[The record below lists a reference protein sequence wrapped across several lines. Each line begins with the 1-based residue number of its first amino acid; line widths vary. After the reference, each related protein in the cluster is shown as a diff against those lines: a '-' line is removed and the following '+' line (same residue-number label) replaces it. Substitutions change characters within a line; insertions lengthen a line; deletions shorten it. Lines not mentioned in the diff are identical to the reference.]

1 MSGNDDFEEK
11 LIEQITEMFRN
22 MGMNLDK
29 EQIRALMEQFRAQFE
44 NLGLDAEKIAKGDV
58 NFNFDL
64 SQLAKMFEKGKSME
78 DILQNMGIDV
88 QVDANP
94 IQVETPEIDEANDEL
109 YSLPADDVY
118 LDGWNMSV
126 TIDFTLK
133 GDVDAA
139 EVELSLIRGGQQL
152 EIMKSTQT
160 SPLARVPLPHPCDD
174 VVDWSLNNGILDVTL
189 KLTPQGS
196 AVEQEDDGDDD
207 EGDDGESINNGTINL
222 DYGAS
227 GGNGNNGAFRMNIGS
242 GQSFTNS
249 NGASVTVIGSNGNPG
264 GLIQSDNTTVTNNG
278 TFTIGGNGTTQKA
291 IRYYDTADG
300 QTLINTGT
308 ITQSGSTD
316 AILNEGTNAE
326 SLIQEQ

>member
-1 MSGNDDFEEK
+1 MAGKDDFEEK

-64 SQLAKMFEKGKSME
+64 SQLAKMFQKGKSME
-78 DILQNMGIDV
+78 DILQNLGIDV

-94 IQVETPEIDEANDEL
+94 IQVETPEIDEVNDEL

-133 GDVDAA
+133 GDVESS

-152 EIMKSTQT
+152 EIMKNTQT

-196 AVEQEDDGDDD
+196 AVGRKDDDDAD
-207 EGDDGESINNGTINL
+207 EGDDNEAPETPDVRIDLGDDQDE
-222 DYGAS
+222 DDD
-227 GGNGNNGAFRMNIGS
+227 GGIPIF
-242 GQSFTNS
+242 
-249 NGASVTVIGSNGNPG
+249 
-264 GLIQSDNTTVTNNG
+264 
-278 TFTIGGNGTTQKA
+278 
-291 IRYYDTADG
+291 
-300 QTLINTGT
+300 
-308 ITQSGSTD
+308 
-316 AILNEGTNAE
+316 
-326 SLIQEQ
+326 

>member
-1 MSGNDDFEEK
+1 MAGNDDFEEK

-29 EQIRALMEQFRAQFE
+29 EQIRALMEQFRSQFE

-78 DILQNMGIDV
+78 DILQNLGIDV

-94 IQVETPEIDEANDEL
+94 IKVETPEINEANDEL

-133 GDVDAA
+133 GDVEAT

-152 EIMKSTQT
+152 EIMKNTQT

-196 AVEQEDDGDDD
+196 AVEQTEDGNSD
-207 EGDDGESINNGTINL
+207 EGDDDDEAPDTPDVRIDLG
-222 DYGAS
+222 DDQDDDDD
-227 GGNGNNGAFRMNIGS
+227 GGIPIF
-242 GQSFTNS
+242 
-249 NGASVTVIGSNGNPG
+249 
-264 GLIQSDNTTVTNNG
+264 
-278 TFTIGGNGTTQKA
+278 
-291 IRYYDTADG
+291 
-300 QTLINTGT
+300 
-308 ITQSGSTD
+308 
-316 AILNEGTNAE
+316 
-326 SLIQEQ
+326 